1 MSFAPPPTAPRFIG
15 PMLAALLVAALPTPA
30 AAATLA
36 LRAARVIPVDGPEI
50 ADGVVIVENGRISA
64 VGPASAVPIPDGAV
78 VRQGA
83 VLTPGLIDAWSTVG
97 LTGPNNHPPD
107 QDHAEGDR
115 PVRPDL
121 RALDAYHSADPL
133 VAWVRGFGVTTVQ
146 AGPSPGQ
153 PVSGRTLITR
163 TAPGAV
169 DDLALVSDAFVVF
182 SLGDGPKGRF
192 GDAGSASRMGNA
204 ATIRQALTD
213 ARDYQRRRGL
223 RGADQAPLDLGNE
236 ALVDVLEGRRKAL
249 VHAHRAD
256 DLRTALRLARE
267 FDLDLVLAGA
277 AEGWLVADALAD
289 AGVPVLVGPVMARS
303 WRDGEQRNSNFEN
316 AAVLADA
323 GVDVAFM
330 SGYEGYVPKVRVV
343 LFEAAIAA
351 ANGLGPDRT
360 LRALTLGAAE
370 ILGIAAE
377 TGSLTPGKSADLVLY
392 DGDPFEYASHACLVV
407 SAGAVVSDA
416 CR

>member
-1 MSFAPPPTAPRFIG
+1 
-15 PMLAALLVAALPTPA
+15 
-30 AAATLA
+30 
-36 LRAARVIPVDGPEI
+36 VDGPEI
-50 ADGVVIVENGRISA
+50 ANGVVIVDDGRIIE
-64 VGPASAVPIPDGAV
+64 VGPAADVRIPDGAE
-78 VRQGA
+78 VRDGA
-83 VLTPGLIDAWSTVG
+83 VLTPGLIDTWSTVG

-121 RALDAYHSADPL
+121 RALDAYHAADPL
-133 VAWVRGFGVTTVQ
+133 VGWVRGFGVTTVQ

-163 TAPGAV
+163 TAPGVV
-169 DDLALVSDAFVVF
+169 DQLALNPDAFVVL
-182 SLGDGPKGRF
+182 SLGDVPKGRF

-213 ARDYQRRRGL
+213 ARDYQRRRAL
-223 RGADQAPLDLGNE
+223 RGADQAPLDLGKE
-236 ALVDVLEGRRKAL
+236 ALVDLLEGRRKAL

-256 DLRTALRLARE
+256 DLLTALRLGRE
-267 FDLDLVLAGA
+267 FGLDLVLAGA
-277 AEGWLVADALAD
+277 AEGWLVADALAQ
-289 AGVPVLVGPVMARS
+289 AQVPVLIGPVMARS

-316 AAVLADA
+316 AALLANA
-323 GVDVAFM
+323 GVPVAFM

-343 LFEAAIAA
+343 LFEAAVAA
-351 ANGLGPDRT
+351 ANGLGAERT

-370 ILGIAAE
+370 ILDIDDE
-377 TGSLTPGKSADLVLY
+377 TGSITPGKSADLVLY